1 MVLLELREV
10 TVTYPGRGRILDQVS
25 MSVPDGEIAC
35 ILGPTGCGKT
45 TTLRV
50 ISGILEPSPGQVT
63 IDGHPAGTSSRL
75 RVGYLFQEPRLLP
88 WRSILGNVRFALE
101 PVEPDCEKRHR
112 IASRSLKLVGLSG
125 REDESPE
132 NLSGGEMQRVSLAR
146 SLALDP
152 SLLLMD
158 EPFSSLDVGTRKRLL
173 DHFVS
178 IIEMTRKT
186 TIFVTHNLFEAMYL
200 ADRLIAYSKSP
211 ARIKADIVIEDERP
225 RDLASLDILRLRER
239 IVELLED

>member
-50 ISGILEPSPGQVT
+50 ISGILKPSRGQVM
-63 IDGHPAGTSSRL
+63 IDGHPAGNSNRL
-75 RVGYLFQEPRLLP
+75 RVGYVFQEPRLLP
-88 WRSILGNVRFALE
+88 WRSILGNVEFALE
-101 PVEPDCEKRHR
+101 PVEPDREKRHR

-125 REDESPE
+125 REEESPQ

-173 DHFVS
+173 DHFVR
-178 IIEMTRKT
+178 IIEMTRRT
-186 TIFVTHNLFEAMYL
+186 TVFVTHDLFEAMYL
-200 ADRLIAYSKSP
+200 ADRLIVYSRPP
-211 ARIKADIVIEDERP
+211 ARIKADIVIDDKRP
-225 RDLASLDILRLRER
+225 RDLASLGMLRLRKR